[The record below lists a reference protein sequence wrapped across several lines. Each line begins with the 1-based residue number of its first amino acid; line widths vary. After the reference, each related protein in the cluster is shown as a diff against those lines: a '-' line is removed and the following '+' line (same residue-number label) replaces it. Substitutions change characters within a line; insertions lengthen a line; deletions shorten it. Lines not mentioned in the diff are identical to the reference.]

1 MKFNEKLIELRKK
14 QGLSQEEFGN
24 KLNVTRQ
31 TVSKWELGQTT
42 PEMDKLVEI
51 SKIYN
56 ISVDELIKE
65 TEEKNTEN
73 PVIEDQPI
81 IEENSNNKN
90 RNATILVI
98 ALIVVGLL
106 ICIGVVY
113 KIREREK
120 AKDLVKDIYNKGT
133 NIISDI
139 YDKGANMVEDT
150 FKEDSNEK
158 YEEKAK
164 KLQEEFEAETEKSFK
179 ESEQRHLIS
188 TLEMYGGRTTNALE
202 VLDEIITNNKKS
214 DIKITVN
221 FMGQETSNP
230 DEINT
235 MKKSIKTFSSNE
247 YAKGFAYYDV
257 TYDYDENGNII
268 KATIEEV

>member
-1 MKFNEKLIELRKK
+1 MKFNERLIELRKK
-14 QGLSQEEFGN
+14 QGVSQEEFGN

-51 SKIYN
+51 SKIFN

-65 TEEKNTEN
+65 TEEKNIEN

-81 IEENSNNKN
+81 IEESSNKKN
-90 RNATILVI
+90 RNAIILVV

-113 KIREREK
+113 KVREREK
-120 AKDLVKDIYNKGT
+120 AKNLVEDIFNKGT

-139 YDKGANMVEDT
+139 YDKGTNVVENT
-150 FKEDSNEK
+150 FNENINEK
-158 YEEKAK
+158 YEEKIK
-164 KLQEEFEAETEKSFK
+164 KSQEEFEAETEQSFK

-202 VLDEIITNNKKS
+202 VLDKIITNNKKS
-214 DIKITVN
+214 DIKITVK
-221 FMGQETSNP
+221 FMGQETNNP
-230 DEINT
+230 EEINT
-235 MKKSIKTFSSNE
+235 MKKSIKTFSSD
-247 YAKGFAYYDV
+247 GFAYYDV
-257 TYDYDENGNII
+257 TYDYDENRNII